1 MSNWSSWATQSASP
15 SRHAGAGIADHGS
28 SLSAAS
34 RATTIGTWPVGASV
48 QCGSNVV
55 GSMIIVSS
63 AASAA
68 ISAPVIVTRESVV
81 LTTGISPVGSSKSVP
96 SSSSDFK

>member
-1 MSNWSSWATQSASP
+1 MSNWSSCATQSASP
-15 SRHAGAGIADHGS
+15 SRQAGAGIADQGS

-34 RATTIGTWPVGASV
+34 RATTIGTCPVGASV
-48 QCGSNVV
+48 QCGNKVV

-68 ISAPVIVTRESVV
+68 ISAPVIDTRESVV
-81 LTTGISPVGSSKSVP
+81 LTTGISPVGSLKSVP